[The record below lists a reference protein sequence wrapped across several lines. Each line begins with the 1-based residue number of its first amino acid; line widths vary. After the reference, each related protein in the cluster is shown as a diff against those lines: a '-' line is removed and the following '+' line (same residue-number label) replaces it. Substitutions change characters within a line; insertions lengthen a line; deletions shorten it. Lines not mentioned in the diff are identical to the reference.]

1 MRKITNDEFI
11 KKAKDIY
18 GDKYDYSLTNY
29 QNIKSKVKIIYNGWI
44 FEQKAEDH
52 LLGKLCELRWDTER
66 FIFESKKIHGDKY
79 DYSMVKF
86 INMKTNVII
95 ILDGIAYN
103 QSPSKH
109 LMGRS
114 PEKWIKLKSNKE
126 YIEEARKVWGY
137 KYDYSLVDYKGAHEE
152 ILIKYKNIIYKQKA
166 IQHLLGYNCERDTIK
181 NQDDFLRKCY
191 ERHGNKYDYSL
202 VEYKGVEKKIKI
214 LYKGIIYEQKAG
226 AHLYSNGLVE
236 NVIKKRTINE
246 FIEMSNYIHNNK
258 YNYDKSI
265 YVNNSTKLI
274 ITCPKH
280 GDFKQ
285 VPNSHL
291 KGFGCNSCSESKGE
305 KIISK
310 YLTQHNIDFIRQE
323 KFDGCVGIKYKL
335 PFDFYLPKYRTVIEF
350 DGIQHHQPVEHFG
363 GVDAYERLK
372 INDKIKNDYCEDNFI
387 ELIRIRYDQIDRIYD
402 ILNESLRMKIKSM

>member
-1 MRKITNDEFI
+1 MKRITNQEFI
-11 KKAKDIY
+11 KKAKEIH

-29 QNIKSKVKIIYNGWI
+29 KNIKSKVKIIYNDWI

-79 DYSMVKF
+79 DYSKVKF

-95 ILDGIAYN
+95 ILDDIEYS

-137 KYDYSLVDYKGAHEE
+137 KYDYSLVEYKGAHEE
-152 ILIKYKNIIYKQKA
+152 ILIKYKNCIYKQKA
-166 IQHLLGYNCERDTIK
+166 IQHLLGYKCERDTIK
-181 NQDDFLRKCY
+181 NQDDFIKKCIK
-191 ERHGNKYDYSL
+191 RHGDKYDYSL
-202 VEYKGVEKKIKI
+202 VEYKGVEKKVKI
-214 LYKGIIYEQKAG
+214 LYNGVIYEQKAG

-236 NVIKKRTINE
+236 NVIRKKTIEE
-246 FIEMSNYIHNNK
+246 FVEIANHIHNNK

-265 YVNNSTKLI
+265 YVNNNTKLI

-280 GDFKQ
+280 GEFEQ
-285 VPNSHL
+285 VPSSHL
-291 KGFGCNSCSESKGE
+291 SGAGCSNCSESKGE
-305 KIISK
+305 KKIVK
-310 YLTQHNIDFIRQE
+310 YLTQHNIEFNRQK

-335 PFDFYLPKYRTVIEF
+335 PFDFYIPSMRTCIEF
-350 DGIQHHQPVEHFG
+350 DGIQHYEPLQFFG
-363 GVDAYERLK
+363 GLEAYERLK
-372 INDKIKNDYCEDNFI
+372 INDKIKNDYCEDNYI
-387 ELIRIRYDQIDRIYD
+387 DLIRIRYDQIDNIES
-402 ILNESLRMKIKSM
+402 ILHSILKITKR

>member
-11 KKAKDIY
+11 KKAKEIY

-44 FEQKAEDH
+44 FEQKPEDH

-79 DYSMVKF
+79 DYSKVKF
-86 INMKTNVII
+86 VNMKTNVII
-95 ILDGIAYN
+95 ILDGIEYN

-152 ILIKYKNIIYKQKA
+152 ILIKYKNTIYKQKA
-166 IQHLLGYNCERDTIK
+166 IQHLLGYKCERDTIK
-181 NQDDFLRKCY
+181 NQEDFIKKCIK
-191 ERHGNKYDYSL
+191 RHGDKYDYSL
-202 VEYKGVEKKIKI
+202 VDYKGVEKKVKI
-214 LYKGIIYEQKAG
+214 IYDGVVYEQKAG

-236 NVIKKRTINE
+236 NVIKKRTIDE

-274 ITCPKH
+274 INCPKH

-285 VPNSHL
+285 VPTSHL

-310 YLTQHNIDFIRQE
+310 YLTQHNIVFIRQE
-323 KFDGCVGIKYKL
+323 KFDGCVGLKYKL
-335 PFDFYLPKYRTVIEF
+335 PFDFYLPSIRTCIEF
-350 DGIQHHQPVEHFG
+350 DGIQHFQPIEHFG
-363 GVDAYERLK
+363 GVEAYERLK
-372 INDKIKNDYCEDNFI
+372 LNDKIKNDYCEENFI
-387 ELIRIRYDQIDRIYD
+387 DLIRIRYDQIDRIYD
-402 ILNESLRMKIKSM
+402 ILNESLRMKIKSV